1 MTLHLQV
8 NQKLVKLQVLVLDV
22 AFQDYYIWIL
32 LKKEL
37 KEKQAIVA
45 ASTLSHTISDNS
57 DSDSE
62 EIEALKKE
70 LEEKEKELNEL
81 REKRNRSIVDAS
93 ESNVELANKLQ
104 ELEKENE
111 ALKQELESLKQRLA
125 DLEAEKEEMERAA
138 EVTTAS
144 LAIADGS
151 KDPMDSGFGTMSVNG
166 GSRVV
171 VATDAYG
178 NKCVDAFMMGI
189 PLKSKINISQSVRT
203 NILNNEKGEKYETNS
218 FSSDTLVWW
227 DCTAIVTIN
236 SERNLIATRV
246 AGRDYSRKEL
256 VSNGDISISVSGR
269 LNSFLPDV
277 YPTNEMKKFIQIMNY
292 KGAIRVKS
300 QMLSMLGIDRIV
312 IQNFNMPQKEG
323 YKNIQEYTFT
333 AIGMQ
338 PDKEIKVDSDTIVSI
353 EQALIKNSDDSRS
366 AWQKMLDKKLEG
378 IKSASEDAL
387 AGGLS
392 MASGMLQNSL

>member
-1 MTLHLQV
+1 MAKIFSNLGLQV
-8 NQKLVKLQVLVLDV
+8 VDGATAQATGMAMNLFNSAMSNGFKKKGPVRFYYNYYAGGSILNVMAKSAIGIASKLAQDEIMKQYKKLISKKQK
-22 AFQDYYIWIL
+22 ISSS
-32 LKKEL
+32 
-37 KEKQAIVA
+37 
-45 ASTLSHTISDNS
+45 ASNSMVTLIDKGN
-57 DSDSE
+57 
-62 EIEALKKE
+62 
-70 LEEKEKELNEL
+70 
-81 REKRNRSIVDAS
+81 
-93 ESNVELANKLQ
+93 
-104 ELEKENE
+104 
-111 ALKQELESLKQRLA
+111 
-125 DLEAEKEEMERAA
+125 
-138 EVTTAS
+138 
-144 LAIADGS
+144 IADGS

-203 NILNNEKGEKYETNS
+203 NILNNEKGDKYETNS

-392 MASGMLQNSL
+392 MASGILQNSL